1 MKPIRALV
9 VEDEPIP
16 RRWLCSMLERQRD
29 FELLPACRNGA
40 EAIDTIRR
48 LRPDLV
54 LLDIRM
60 PDMDG
65 FDVLGQ
71 LDPRERPRIVF
82 VTAHDEFAVRA
93 FELHALDYLLKP
105 FDEPRLDETLA
116 RVREHFGSRR
126 DPELSQKLEQLMRH
140 LEGAGRRLERLAV
153 QHGEATRVLRVREI
167 AWLEAEANYVRLHT
181 NDGAFLVRSSLQR
194 LEARLDPRQFVRIQ
208 RSIIVNVDRVS
219 RLAPRG
225 RGDLTVTLADG
236 TDLPLS
242 RRYRERLEGLIDT
255 LG

>member
-1 MKPIRALV
+1 MKPIRTLV

-16 RRWLCSMLERQRD
+16 RNWLCSMLERQRD
-29 FELLPACRNGA
+29 FEVLPASRNGA
-40 EAIDTIRR
+40 EALDAIRR

-65 FDVLGQ
+65 FDVIGQ
-71 LDPRERPRIVF
+71 LDPGERPRIVF

-116 RVREHFGSRR
+116 RVRDHFGSRQDR
-126 DPELSQKLEQLMRH
+126 ELSGRLERLMRH
-140 LEGAGRRLERLAV
+140 LDGAGRRLERLAV
-153 QHGEATRVLRVREI
+153 KHGEATRVIRVRDV

-181 NDGAFLVRSSLQR
+181 TEGSFLVRASLQR
-194 LEARLDPRQFVRIQ
+194 LEERFDPRQFVRIQ
-208 RSIIVNVDRVS
+208 RGIIVNVDRVS
-219 RLAPRG
+219 RLVPRG
-225 RGDLTVTLADG
+225 HGDLTVTLADG

-242 RRYRERLEGLIDT
+242 RRYRGRLEGLIDT